1 MQSLS
6 KLDNDENFILN
17 KFTKAE
23 TIIFPCEH
31 FESNTEGERA
41 KIQGIPAELT
51 FNKLHRFPILF
62 SKFKSGVIFG

>member
-1 MQSLS
+1 MKSAL
-6 KLDNDENFILN
+6 KLFKI
-17 KFTKAE
+17 TE

-41 KIQGIPAELT
+41 KIQGIPAKLT

-62 SKFKSGVIFG
+62 SKMIFISV